1 MGRGEQFHPPFRPA
15 MKGRLFALVDC
26 NNFYVSCERVFD
38 PALEGRPVVALSNND
53 GCVIA
58 RSGEAKALGIPM
70 GAPLFQVRPL
80 IRKHGVLVYSSNY
93 ALYGDMS
100 GRVMAS
106 LAEFAPDVEVYSI
119 DEAFLD
125 LAGAGRGGAA
135 RLGRE
140 IRAKIHRWTGIPV
153 SIGIARTKT
162 LAKLAAGIAKES
174 RSGVFAFPEAETLAR
189 TGVGEVWGIGR
200 RHGAMLKASG
210 ILTALDLRR
219 VPPAWARKR
228 MGLGGARTVLELGG
242 RACLDLETQPPQK
255 KTTTVSRSFAY
266 PVEDRGALG
275 DAVSV
280 FAARAA
286 AKLRPRRLLSGGVTV
301 FIHTN
306 RFAEKGRQYHN
317 AATRALSPP
326 TSHTGDIAGAAL
338 SALDQIF
345 RPGLRYKKAGV
356 LLFDLIAEERAPLT
370 LFGGGGN
377 DERGRRLMGAFDD
390 INRKF
395 GRELIR
401 YGSAGAGPGWRT
413 NQAHRSPRYTTRW
426 EDLPRVRADGDRR
439 DRTDR

>member
-1 MGRGEQFHPPFRPA
+1 

-58 RSGEAKALGIPM
+58 RSEEAKALGIPM
-70 GAPLFQVRPL
+70 GAPLFRVRPL
-80 IRKHGVLVYSSNY
+80 IREHGVRVYSSNY

-125 LAGAGRGGAA
+125 IAGAGRRGAA
-135 RLGRE
+135 RYGRE

-153 SIGIARTKT
+153 SIGIAETKT
-162 LAKLAAGIAKES
+162 LAKLAAGIAKGS
-174 RSGVFAFPEAETLAR
+174 PDGVFAFPQAVALAR
-189 TGVGEVWGIGR
+189 TEVGDVWGIGR
-200 RHGAMLKASG
+200 RHAAMLKASG
-210 ILTALDLRR
+210 ILTALDLRS
-219 VPPAWARKR
+219 AALGWARKR

-242 RACLDLETQPPQK
+242 TACLDLETQPAEK
-255 KTTTVSRSFAY
+255 KTTTVSRSFAH
-266 PVEDRGALG
+266 PVEELDALR

-286 AKLRPRRLLSGGVTV
+286 AKLRRGRLLAGGVTV

-306 RFAEKGRQYHN
+306 RFAESGPQYHD
-317 AATRALSPP
+317 AATRPLASP
-326 TSHTGDIAGAAL
+326 TSHTGDITGAAL
-338 SALDQIF
+338 SALERIF

-356 LLFDLIAEERAPLT
+356 LLFELIAEEKAPLT
-370 LFGGGGN
+370 LFGAGGDSG
-377 DERGRRLMGAFDD
+377 RGGRLMKAFDE

-395 GRELIR
+395 GRGLIR
-401 YGSAGAGPGWRT
+401 YGSARPGWRM
-413 NQAHRSPRYTTRW
+413 NQACRSPHYTTRW
-426 EDLPRVRADGDRR
+426 EDLPRVAADGGPGPGVRPR
-439 DRTDR
+439 GALP

>member
-1 MGRGEQFHPPFRPA
+1 

-58 RSGEAKALGIPM
+58 RSEEAKALGIPM
-70 GAPLFQVRPL
+70 GAPLFRVRPL
-80 IRKHGVLVYSSNY
+80 IREHGVLVYSSNY

-100 GRVMAS
+100 GRVMAGLS
-106 LAEFAPDVEVYSI
+106 EFAPDVEVYSI

-125 LAGAGRGGAA
+125 LAGAPGGDAA
-135 RLGRE
+135 RYGRE
-140 IRAKIHRWTGIPV
+140 IRAKIRRWTGIPV

-162 LAKLAAGIAKES
+162 LAKLAAGIAKKS
-174 RSGVFAFPEAETLAR
+174 PNGVFAFPRAGDLAL
-189 TGVGEVWGIGR
+189 TEVGDVWGIGR
-200 RHGAMLKASG
+200 RHAAMLKAGG
-210 ILTALDLRR
+210 ILTALDLRHAA
-219 VPPAWARKR
+219 PAWARKR

-242 RACLDLETQPPQK
+242 TACLDLETQPPQK
-255 KTTTVSRSFAY
+255 KTTTVSRSFAH
-266 PVEDRGALG
+266 PVEDLDALR

-280 FAARAA
+280 FSGRAA
-286 AKLRPRRLLSGGVTV
+286 AKLRRARLLAGAVTV

-306 RFAEKGRQYHN
+306 RFSGKDRQYHN
-317 AATRALSPP
+317 AATRVLASP
-326 TSHTGDIAGAAL
+326 TSHTGDITGAAL
-338 SALDQIF
+338 SALEQIF

-370 LFGGGGN
+370 LFGAGAN
-377 DERGRRLMGAFDD
+377 DGPGRRLMGAFDE

-395 GRELIR
+395 GQGLIR
-401 YGSAGAGPGWRT
+401 YGSARPGWRM

-426 EDLPRVRADGDRR
+426 EDLPRVIADGRR
-439 DRTDR
+439 PRDG